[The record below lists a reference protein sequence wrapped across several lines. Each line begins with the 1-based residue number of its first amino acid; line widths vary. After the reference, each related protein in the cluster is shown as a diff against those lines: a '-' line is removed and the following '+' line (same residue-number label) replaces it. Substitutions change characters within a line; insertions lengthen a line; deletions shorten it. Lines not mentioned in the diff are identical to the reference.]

1 MQTIIGVPQSSILGP
16 LLFNIFLNDLLLIN
30 LRSFACNFAD
40 DSTLRYWGETTES
53 VIKNLESDLKIV
65 LKWFGKNQIMAN
77 PRKFQCMLL
86 GKHKSLKIEIEGF
99 QLESAKS
106 VNLLGITIDHNL
118 TFDTHAPNI
127 CKTASANV
135 KSLSRIRNALDEKQA
150 KLLHNS
156 FILSQ
161 FNYCFIIWMF
171 CSKTCYKK
179 IE

>member
-1 MQTIIGVPQSSILGP
+1 MKT
-16 LLFNIFLNDLLLIN
+16 
-30 LRSFACNFAD
+30 
-40 DSTLRYWGETTES
+40 
-53 VIKNLESDLKIV
+53 
-65 LKWFGKNQIMAN
+65 N
-77 PRKFQCMLL
+77 PGKFQYILV
-86 GKHKSLKIEIEGF
+86 GKHKPLIIRIEGF

-118 TFDTHAPNI
+118 TFDTHASNI

-171 CSKTCYKK
+171 CSKIAYKK
-179 IE
+179 SNKYKKEVSE